1 MSEPRFVHLRV
12 HSDYSMIDGLAKTGP
27 LVKKA
32 AALGMP
38 ALAITDFTN
47 LCGLVK
53 FYGTAHG
60 AGMVSD
66 ILNRYR
72 QGGIMS
78 LYRHP

>member
-12 HSDYSMIDGLAKTGP
+12 HSDYSMIDGLAKTAP

-47 LCGLVK
+47 LLWSGEVLRSR
-53 FYGTAHG
+53 TWRR
-60 AGMVSD
+60 D
-66 ILNRYR
+66 
-72 QGGIMS
+72 
-78 LYRHP
+78 